1 MAVEAPQPE
10 QAAGESVEQGAAA
23 GGGRLKKGPW
33 TPDEDQ
39 LLVEHV
45 RRHGEGS
52 WNAVRRETGL
62 LRCGKSCRL
71 RWANHLRPN
80 LKRGPFSPE
89 EERLIL
95 RLHALI
101 GNKWARISAHVSTT
115 GHSIPLPRLAIRISC
130 LPLHS
135 TLSIAWCSICVCMQ
149 LPGRTDNE
157 IKNYWNTRLK
167 RRKRAGMALYPPDVE
182 REVAL
187 VRAGKLRPIVDADG
201 NASSLQAPLLL
212 DAAADQFAW
221 PAAPPFHPAYNNVA
235 PPQPFQ
241 FTGNISHNPQALL
254 AAQVPYLHHDEV
266 SAGLGHAN
274 KLYADA
280 PGMPPLVPPAVQELP
295 SNQSPADAGGPLEML
310 VLEQDQRLP
319 GAALL
324 RVTSMP
330 ELVYNENDYSAWPS
344 GLSGGSGSRSE
355 GDVTSHYGG
364 KCDCFDGVKPA
375 KRMAASLVVAEEE
388 VSGLF
393 GGEDLVEVWP
403 DKPPESITKDDF
415 NLQMEMQHLM
425 PPVPLSA
432 DEHGLN

>member
-10 QAAGESVEQGAAA
+10 QAAGESLEQGAAA

-101 GNKWARISAHVSTT
+101 GNKWARISAH
-115 GHSIPLPRLAIRISC
+115 
-130 LPLHS
+130 
-135 TLSIAWCSICVCMQ
+135 

-364 KCDCFDGVKPA
+364 KCDCFGADGVKPA

>member
-1 MAVEAPQPE
+1 MGMEAPQPE

-33 TPDEDQ
+33 TSDEDQ
-39 LLVEHV
+39 LLVAHV

-95 RLHALI
+95 RLHGLI
-101 GNKWARISAHVSTT
+101 GNKWARISAH
-115 GHSIPLPRLAIRISC
+115 
-130 LPLHS
+130 
-135 TLSIAWCSICVCMQ
+135 

-157 IKNYWNTRLK
+157 IKNYWNTRRK
-167 RRKRAGMALYPPDVE
+167 RRNRAGLALYPPEVE

-221 PAAPPFHPAYNNVA
+221 PAAPPFHPAFNNVA

-241 FTGNISHNPQALL
+241 FTGHNPQALL
-254 AAQVPYLHHDEV
+254 AAQAPYHHHDEV
-266 SAGLGHAN
+266 SAGLDYAN
-274 KLYADA
+274 KQYTAAL
-280 PGMPPLVPPAVQELP
+280 GMAPLVPPAAQELP
-295 SNQSPADAGGPLEML
+295 SNQSPADAGGPFEML

-330 ELVYNENDYSAWPS
+330 ELVYHENDYSATWPS

-364 KCDCFDGVKPA
+364 KRDCLFGADGVKPA

-393 GGEDLVEVWP
+393 GGEELVAVWP
-403 DKPPESITKDDF
+403 DKSPATIMKDDF
-415 NLQMEMQHLM
+415 NLQMEMQQLM
-425 PPVPLSA
+425 SPVPLSA

>member
-1 MAVEAPQPE
+1 MAVEAPQQPE
-10 QAAGESVEQGAAA
+10 QAAGGSVEQGAAA

-101 GNKWARISAHVSTT
+101 GNKWARISAH
-115 GHSIPLPRLAIRISC
+115 
-130 LPLHS
+130 
-135 TLSIAWCSICVCMQ
+135 

-167 RRKRAGMALYPPDVE
+167 RRKRAGLALYPPDVE

-221 PAAPPFHPAYNNVA
+221 PAAPPFHPVFNNVA

-280 PGMPPLVPPAVQELP
+280 LGMPPLVPPSAQELP

-364 KCDCFDGVKPA
+364 KCDCFFDGVKPA
-375 KRMAASLVVAEEE
+375 KGMPASLAVAEEE

-393 GGEDLVEVWP
+393 GGEELVAVWP
-403 DKPPESITKDDF
+403 DNPPESITKDDF
-415 NLQMEMQHLM
+415 NLQMMEMQHLM
-425 PPVPLSA
+425 PPVPLPA